1 MTTQLG
7 ASIQQVQNTIT
18 NFSNVSA
25 SVGSRLNAITAAQST
40 AGTDQT
46 NMKTNIS
53 SITDVDYAAA
63 TTQLSSEELALQA
76 AQESYASLEKM
87 SLFQYLQ

>member
-1 MTTQLG
+1 
-7 ASIQQVQNTIT
+7 VQNTIT
-18 NFSNVSA
+18 SFSNVSA
-25 SVGSRLNAITAAQST
+25 SAGSRLNAITAAQSAAST
-40 AGTDQT
+40 NQT
-46 NMKTNIS
+46 NMKTNVS

-63 TTQLSSEELALQA
+63 TTALSSEELALQA